1 MRGFPSAFA
10 TKQDYL
16 NGISLYPEQTRDE
29 LRRLLADRF
38 MWAEAGELEDGD
50 EGVTD
55 PTHFVSTR
63 EGKDGGE
70 VRVQMERREDPNARL
85 FRLGFTVKELEKL
98 LP

>member
-38 MWAEAGELEDGD
+38 MWAESGVLADGED
-50 EGVTD
+50 GVTD
-55 PTHFVSTR
+55 STHCVSSR

-70 VRVQMERREDPNARL
+70 VRIQMERREDPNARL

>member
-38 MWAEAGELEDGD
+38 MWVETGVLADEK

-55 PTHFVSTR
+55 STHCISSR
-63 EGKDGGE
+63 EGEDGEE
-70 VRVQMERREDPNARL
+70 VRIQMERREDPNARL
-85 FRLGFTVKELEKL
+85 FRLGFTVKEVEKL